1 MVEAIKVVNRLIVI
15 KLSGKSIDD
24 AACLEDI
31 SCQSVALQKLGAQVI
46 LVHGG
51 GQRINL
57 ALKDAG
63 ITPKFYEGQ
72 RITDAATMDVV
83 AKVLGEE
90 VNHQLAESI
99 RQKGGD
105 VICGKQTQVLRSA
118 PLSNDSDDVSLGRV
132 GKVVEVKSL
141 LNQFREQGGGQNG
154 GLVLDGKIAVIAPIA
169 RDIADNSEYN
179 INADWAAT
187 AIAAAYLADYLFY
200 MTDQEGILDSEHK
213 AIERI
218 DQEHISQLI
227 EQGIVTDGM
236 IPKILSMREA
246 LHQGVK
252 QIAVVNGFTRNII
265 CDFLNGKSSGTTIY

>member
-1 MVEAIKVVNRLIVI
+1 MVEAIKVINRLIVI
-15 KLSGKSIDD
+15 KLSGKNIDD
-24 AACLEDI
+24 VACLEDV
-31 SCQSVALQKLGAQVI
+31 SRQSVVLQKLGAQVI

-63 ITPKFYEGQ
+63 IIPKFHDGQ
-72 RITDAATMDVV
+72 RITDDATMEIV

-99 RQKGGD
+99 RQKGGE

-118 PLSNDSDDVSLGRV
+118 PLSNNSDDVSLGRV
-132 GKVVEVKSL
+132 GKVVEVKPL
-141 LNQFREQGGGQNG
+141 LNQFRDQGGGQDG
-154 GLVLDGKIAVIAPIA
+154 VLDGKIAVIAPTA
-169 RDIADNSEYN
+169 RDITDNSEYN

-187 AIAAAYLADYLFY
+187 AIAAAYQADYLFY
-200 MTDQEGILDSEHK
+200 MTDQEGILGSEHK

-218 DQEHISQLI
+218 DQEQISQLI

-246 LHQGVK
+246 LQQGVK

-265 CDFLNGKSSGTTIY
+265 CDFLDGKSAGTTIY

>member
-1 MVEAIKVVNRLIVI
+1 MVEAIKIVNRLIVI
-15 KLSGKSIDD
+15 KLSGKNIDD

-31 SCQSVALQKLGAQVI
+31 SRQSVVLQKLGAQVM

-63 ITPKFYEGQ
+63 ITPKFHEGQ
-72 RITDAATMDVV
+72 RITDDATMEIV

-99 RQKGGD
+99 RQKGGE

-132 GKVVEVKSL
+132 GKVVEVKPL
-141 LNQFREQGGGQNG
+141 LNQFREQDG
-154 GLVLDGKIAVIAPIA
+154 GLVLDGKIAVMAPIA

-187 AIAAAYLADYLFY
+187 AIAAAYQADYLFY
-200 MTDQEGILDSEHK
+200 MTDQEGILDGEHK

-218 DQEHISQLI
+218 DKEQISQLI

-246 LHQGVK
+246 LQQGVK
-252 QIAVVNGFTRNII
+252 QIAVVNGFTHNII
-265 CDFLNGKSSGTTIY
+265 CDFLDGKSAGTTIY